1 MPFLGMARG
10 TLSGGIWR
18 NKTQEAPRV
27 DNTLQNSMLVVS
39 VIDVDVAIITW
50 TLFTSMRFV
59 HNISL
64 CFSADCAIQNYQ
76 LVKEHS
82 TVTTLKF
89 SNMAGLKVRFQRKGQ
104 YFISLDDPKRRYKDA
119 QYPTWP
125 VGHAVVARSIF
136 LPAGQGA
143 FWRRMSKCSD
153 SCASTRGWPS
163 LVLPSG

>member
-18 NKTQEAPRV
+18 NKTQEAPRG
-27 DNTLQNSMLVVS
+27 DCILQSSMQVVS
-39 VIDVDVAIITW
+39 IIDVDVAIVTLI
-50 TLFTSMRFV
+50 LFTSMWFV

-64 CFSADCAIQNYQ
+64 CFSADCAIHKYQ

-82 TVTTLKF
+82 TFTTLKF

-104 YFISLDDPKRRYKDA
+104 YFISLDDPKRRYNDA
-119 QYPTWP
+119 QNPIWSA
-125 VGHAVVARSIF
+125 GRAAVARSIS
-136 LPAGQGA
+136 LPSRQSA
-143 FWRRMSKCSD
+143 FWRMGKRPD